1 MIPRNLPERG
11 IKYFDEFA
19 SDNKGK
25 QLLKDRQREMWENNC
40 TGADATVYIA
50 VRYKGA
56 SKPLNEY
63 LILVKTQREL
73 YNLIDWADFYIS
85 DRLPDGR
92 VAAGMEMPA
101 AKFWFKPLSEK
112 EFYPGGEGW
121 GELRDYERQTDG
133 IVKYIN
139 RFYTG
144 AGKVDLDA

>member
-1 MIPRNLPERG
+1 MI
-11 IKYFDEFA
+11 
-19 SDNKGK
+19 
-25 QLLKDRQREMWENNC
+25 EMEDNNC
-40 TGADATVYIA
+40 AGADATLYIA

-56 SKPLNEY
+56 MKPLNEY

-73 YNLIDWADFYIS
+73 YNLMDWADFSIS

-92 VAAGMEMPA
+92 VAAGMGMPE
-101 AKFWFKPLSEK
+101 AKFWFKPLSEN
-112 EFYPGGEGW
+112 ELCPGGEGW

-144 AGKVDLDA
+144 SGKVTLDA